1 MSLEA
6 SPELRGAGGG
16 VMHLQGASLHVGAP
30 HVEWDPDVEL
40 VGHGL
45 PFHQSELANVVA
57 VVGRVHNVGVVQLA
71 RLHQHVVN
79 LKRRQGGEDVG
90 RASGQWAPGLLCPK
104 GEMCWG
110 LRPCPSPASG
120 LRSTVTSWWGPRD

>member
-57 VVGRVHNVGVVQLA
+57 VVGRVHNVGKIMQT
-71 RLHQHVVN
+71 
-79 LKRRQGGEDVG
+79 VG
-90 RASGQWAPGLLCPK
+90 N
-104 GEMCWG
+104 
-110 LRPCPSPASG
+110 
-120 LRSTVTSWWGPRD
+120 